1 MNNKIQI
8 FKNEKLNQ
16 SLRTILNDNGDISIN
31 LEDATYGLG
40 MIKIDRKNGK
50 EYTRANIQG
59 VKKHL
64 KSFGIDSSEL
74 TKEDYIPESAVYLL
88 AMKADNKVAQ
98 EFQKWLA
105 VDVIPQIRKTGSY
118 TNNQNSINEFKG
130 QLTTLVND
138 LFEDKLSDIKE
149 YYKIK
154 SKSKSD
160 ISSYIK
166 KRLGIL
172 RADDEYE
179 QVKARVFLILG
190 ISKWEDLN
198 VDNYKEVLPVI
209 DESIR
214 IIKLDRPQQI
224 GMWD

>member
-1 MNNKIQI
+1 MNNKVQI

-16 SLRTILNDNGDISIN
+16 SLRTILNDDGDISIN

-40 MIKIDRKNGK
+40 MVKIDRKNGK

-64 KSFGIDSSEL
+64 KSFWIDSSEL

-130 QLTTLVND
+130 QITTFIND
-138 LFEDKLSDIKE
+138 MFEEKMKDIKD

-160 ISSYIK
+160 ISNYIK

-179 QVKARVFLILG
+179 QVKARVFLLLG
-190 ISKWEDLN
+190 ISKWEDLD
-198 VDNYKEVLPVI
+198 VDSYKSILPII

-214 IIKLDRPQQI
+214 IVKLDRPQQV

>member
-1 MNNKIQI
+1 MNNKVQI

-16 SLRTILNDNGDISIN
+16 SLRTILNDDGDISIN

-40 MIKIDRKNGK
+40 MVKIDRKNGK

-130 QLTTLVND
+130 QITTFIND
-138 LFEDKLSDIKE
+138 MFEEKMSLNLI
-149 YYKIK
+149 YQT
-154 SKSKSD
+154 
-160 ISSYIK
+160 ISRK
-166 KRLGIL
+166 
-172 RADDEYE
+172 D
-179 QVKARVFLILG
+179 
-190 ISKWEDLN
+190 
-198 VDNYKEVLPVI
+198 
-209 DESIR
+209 
-214 IIKLDRPQQI
+214 
-224 GMWD
+224 

>member
-1 MNNKIQI
+1 M
-8 FKNEKLNQ
+8 
-16 SLRTILNDNGDISIN
+16 
-31 LEDATYGLG
+31 
-40 MIKIDRKNGK
+40 
-50 EYTRANIQG
+50 
-59 VKKHL
+59 
-64 KSFGIDSSEL
+64 
-74 TKEDYIPESAVYLL
+74 
-88 AMKADNKVAQ
+88 
-98 EFQKWLA
+98 
-105 VDVIPQIRKTGSY
+105 
-118 TNNQNSINEFKG
+118 
-130 QLTTLVND
+130 
-138 LFEDKLSDIKE
+138 FEDKLKDVKE

-154 SKSKSD
+154 AQTKVD

-198 VDNYKEVLPVI
+198 VDSYKEVLPII